1 MELSYVIK
9 KRSKAILVLALFIF
23 TALIVSRYIFPQV
36 INSKN
41 DAKPDGTNSGGSVF
55 ENVGKSRR
63 EELVDD
69 MKEFFIG
76 GDQNYWKDWN
86 YKDKVIFAHIQEI
99 NLIDNDIVAL
109 ISPPPHEAFSNR
121 RWSLHVMCPE
131 DNTIAISENYTPDS
145 VVAYNFDLL
154 SQAKVGDV
162 LIGYCL
168 EEDCLNIGSKCYLIE
183 VGRTKS
189 IDQED

>member
-69 MKEFFIG
+69 MKEFFVG

-99 NLIDNDIVAL
+99 NRTSNDIVVT
-109 ISPPPHEAFSNR
+109 INPPPHENYSQK
-121 RWSLHVMCPE
+121 RWNLHVSCQN
-131 DNTIAISENYTPDS
+131 DKNIAVSENNSLSS
-145 VVAYNFDLL
+145 VVDYNFSVLEK
-154 SQAKVGDV
+154 AKVGDL

-168 EEDCLNIGSKCYLIE
+168 EEECINIGNKCYL
-183 VGRTKS
+183 VVR
-189 IDQED
+189 D